1 MKSNIV
7 TPIIAIVV
15 ALIVIG
21 GGAYWYFQ
29 NDDLVDINILS
40 INKSEEVATSIAAT
54 LAYQKG
60 EVSIKVD
67 DGDWLSVE
75 TDTVLHQG
83 DSVKTGTDSAVK
95 AIIELENGDV
105 IRLGYNTEIFLTS
118 LKSNSIIITQV
129 SGASYHRV
137 AKDRTNT
144 YEVVA
149 ANVTA
154 QALGTA
160 FDVVIGEENIEV
172 GVVESKVKV
181 VTGNDSKE
189 VTEGES
195 ALYDIED
202 KNVDVSDIGEDE
214 LTNEWY
220 TWNKEEDSKNTD
232 KLGVLADYAGPE
244 LKIITPADAEVTSN
258 DKIIIEG
265 TVSDFDAT
273 LTINDEA
280 VDNEAGQYSYEL
292 SLIVGK
298 NIITVVAEDANGYR
312 TIKEIK
318 VIYQT
323 APAQATPITLSA
335 ETKTDGVYLNW
346 NIASGLGLK
355 YYKVVRSETN
365 SDLKYPDNGYI
376 AVNSKGRENYTDTD
390 VSIDNTYYYRVCEV
404 YEGDNIFCS
413 NVVNMKGKTA
423 AVEVEEE
430 EVEEDRI
437 GIFLLAEAK
446 SDGVHM
452 SWSVEGVEITNGFK
466 LVRSESEN
474 PVYPGDDYKYLS
486 DSSKHSYTWAATKG
500 KTYHYRVCQYTTEG
514 TCLIYSNDLS
524 VKSYNAEDASE
535 DEDTET
541 SVTVTMSATA
551 ESSGVGLWW
560 NNVAE
565 DISGFKYYKVVRSE
579 TNADLR
585 YPDDSYIA
593 VKNKGDESYRDYASR
608 STKSYYYRIC
618 AVGDQIHCSNVI
630 KVTPIH
636 VNAAPAALILS
647 GSYAD
652 GSMTLSW
659 NQSNEVDFSYYK
671 VVWDQEN
678 ATPKYPADGYIRAIG
693 DRTTVTHLDE
703 GDKSSTRSAD
713 ADLNIGTHYYT
724 VCIVDSQS
732 QVACSNTVT
741 LVDGDIQVI
750 Q

>member
-7 TPIIAIVV
+7 TPIIVIVV

-29 NDDLVDINILS
+29 NDDVVDISILP
-40 INKSEEVATSIAAT
+40 IKKSEKVATSVAAT

-60 EVSIKVD
+60 EVSIKVE
-67 DGDWLSVE
+67 DGKWISVE

-83 DSVKTGTDSAVK
+83 DSIKTGADSTVK

-105 IRLGYNTEIFLTS
+105 IRLGYSTEILLTS
-118 LKSNSIIITQV
+118 LKSDSVIITQA

-144 YEVVA
+144 YEVVTGDI
-149 ANVTA
+149 TA

-160 FDVVIGEENIEV
+160 FDVVMADENIEV

-181 VTGNDSKE
+181 INGKDSTE
-189 VTEGES
+189 VKEGEA
-195 ALYDIED
+195 ALFDIEE
-202 KNVDVSDIGEDE
+202 KKVDVSDIEKDE

-244 LKIITPADAEVTSN
+244 LKITTPADETITGN
-258 DKIIIEG
+258 EKITIEG

-273 LTINDEA
+273 LTINDTE
-280 VDNEAGQYSYEL
+280 VENTAGQYSHEV
-292 SLIVGK
+292 SLVAGK

-318 VIYQT
+318 VVYQA
-323 APAQATPITLSA
+323 APATATPITLSA
-335 ETKTDGVYLNW
+335 ETKTDGVYLEW
-346 NIASGLGLK
+346 NTASGLGLK

-365 SDLKYPDNGYI
+365 SDLKYPENGYI
-376 AVNSKGRENYTDTD
+376 AVNSKGREHYTDTD
-390 VSIDNTYYYRVCEV
+390 VSKDNTYYYRICEV

-413 NVVNMKGKTA
+413 NVVNMKGKIA
-423 AVEVEEE
+423 AVEVEEDEEE
-430 EVEEDRI
+430 EVDEDRV
-437 GIFLLAEAK
+437 GLFLTAEAK
-446 SDGVHM
+446 SDGVHL
-452 SWSVEGVEITNGFK
+452 SWSVEGMEITNGFK
-466 LVRSESEN
+466 LVRSETEN

-486 DSSKHSYTWAATKG
+486 DSSTTSYTWAATKG
-500 KTYHYRVCQYTTEG
+500 KTYNYRVCQYTDEGTCVVYSNNLAVKSYDSEESSDEDDTEG
-514 TCLIYSNDLS
+514 T
-524 VKSYNAEDASE
+524 
-535 DEDTET
+535 
-541 SVTVTMSATA
+541 VTVTMSAKA
-551 ESSGVGLWW
+551 ESSGVGIWW

-565 DISGFKYYKVVRSE
+565 DVSGFKYYKVVRSE
-579 TNADLR
+579 TNSDLR

-593 VKNKGDESYRDYASR
+593 VKSKGDESHRDYAAK

-618 AVGDQIHCSNVI
+618 AVGDQVHCSNVI
-630 KVTPIH
+630 QVTPTH

-647 GSYAD
+647 GIYSE
-652 GSMTLSW
+652 GNMTLSW
-659 NQSNEVDFSYYK
+659 NQSNEVDYNYYK
-671 VVWDQEN
+671 VVWSQTN
-678 ATPKYPADGYIRAIG
+678 ATPKYPADGYIKAIG
-693 DRTTVTHLDE
+693 DRTTVSYLDE
-703 GDKSSTRSAD
+703 GGKAGNRA
-713 ADLNIGTHYYT
+713 AEVDLTTGTHYYSL
-724 VCIVDSQS
+724 CIADSQT

-741 LVDGDIQVI
+741 LVDGVI